1 MPARA
6 AVQIQGCRN
15 RRLGPDPLRR
25 HAGLPSLP
33 RVTTSPPLAQ
43 GLDRAG
49 PSSCHAVQL
58 NLSLIDGGG
67 CVAESL
73 LEIFLFEER
82 VLAEKL
88 FPVAV
93 DSQDF
98 QDPAHG
104 DPHAADTW
112 FAAALARFHGN
123 AIKIGRAHV

>member
-1 MPARA
+1 MNLSCVAEMSLSA
-6 AVQIQGCRN
+6 AAAS
-15 RRLGPDPLRR
+15 PL
-25 HAGLPSLP
+25 
-33 RVTTSPPLAQ
+33 LAQ

-49 PSSCHAVQL
+49 PSSCHAVEL
-58 NLSLIDGGG
+58 NLILINGGG

-73 LEIFLFEER
+73 LEIFLFKKR

-93 DSQDF
+93 DSQNL

-104 DPHAADTW
+104 DPHAADTR

-123 AIKIGRAHV
+123 AIKRRIRSHMHSV